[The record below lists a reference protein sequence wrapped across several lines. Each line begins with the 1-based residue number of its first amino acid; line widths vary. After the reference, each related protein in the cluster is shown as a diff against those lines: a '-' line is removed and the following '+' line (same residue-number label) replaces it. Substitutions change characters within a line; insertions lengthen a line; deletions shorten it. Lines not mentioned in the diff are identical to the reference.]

1 MKLLIQRV
9 SQAAVH
15 VDGSVAGEIA
25 QGLLVLLG
33 LEQGDDIDIG
43 LRMIDKLLAYRV
55 FSDHQGKMNCSVTD
69 VAGGILFVSQFTLA
83 VDTNKGLRPGFSSA
97 MAPQPAEQLY
107 EEILAQ
113 LKQRHPVV
121 EAGIFGANMQVSLIN
136 DGPVTFLLQS

>member
-15 VDGSVAGEIA
+15 VDSSVAGEIA

-83 VDTNKGLRPGFSSA
+83 ADTNKGLRPGFSSA